1 MKSKGENMPED
12 DRLEEIYQ
20 FARKTYRWVVFIGA
34 VTIMGV
40 VLSVCSALFTAA

>member
-1 MKSKGENMPED
+1 MIED

-34 VTIMGV
+34 VTIMGI
-40 VLSVCSALFTAA
+40 VLSVCGALFTAS